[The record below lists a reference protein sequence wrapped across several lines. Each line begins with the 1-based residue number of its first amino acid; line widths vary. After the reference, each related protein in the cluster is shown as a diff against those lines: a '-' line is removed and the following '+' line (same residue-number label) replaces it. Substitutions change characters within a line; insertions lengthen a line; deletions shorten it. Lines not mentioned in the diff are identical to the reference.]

1 EDPDAEPLAPLA
13 RQPGQR
19 VTGRQRQRQGDQDDQ
34 RADDQRVPEP
44 CQVERLLEEK
54 LQIRQGQVVVEDQ
67 RVVLEV
73 VEVAIG
79 LERRQQHPVER
90 ERQQRRERG
99 DGGVEPDLLRDLTRA
114 SRLHAHAT
122 SARRAI
128 CSMTTATTTS
138 TGNRKSEIAAP
149 PARSPPRM
157 PVKKARLDSTC
168 VAWAGPPRVST

>member
-1 EDPDAEPLAPLA
+1 
-13 RQPGQR
+13 
-19 VTGRQRQRQGDQDDQ
+19 
-34 RADDQRVPEP
+34 
-44 CQVERLLEEK
+44 K
-54 LQIRQGQVVVEDQ
+54 LQIRQSGVVGEDE
-67 RVVLEV
+67 RVVLEI

-90 ERQQRRERG
+90 ERQHRREAG
-99 DGGVEPDLLRDLTRA
+99 HGGVEPDPLRELPRA
-114 SRLHAHAT
+114 SRFHAQAT

-168 VAWAGPPRVST
+168 VACAGPPRVST